1 MATGRSE
8 EDASTLV
15 SLSSIDIAPSNRDI
29 LKQFEGSNRKGNMHM
44 ISVVGDNRQPLT
56 CKSKQ
61 RATSGAEKSPSI
73 VHPTSDKGQ
82 LLIACISNNIPTVCN
97 MERGGGG
104 H

>member
-1 MATGRSE
+1 
-8 EDASTLV
+8 
-15 SLSSIDIAPSNRDI
+15 
-29 LKQFEGSNRKGNMHM
+29 MHM
-44 ISVVGDNRQPLT
+44 ISGVGDNRQPLT

-97 MERGGGG
+97 MERGEEVTRLEKEGKIKIEKATRADQSNHCRGMR
-104 H
+104 